1 MNDRLIKY
9 ITIREIKALFEQ
21 QEKEENYYEPKRVSN
36 FYNINYTEY
45 DNNGAR
51 NGNLSLDEYLN
62 EIEPYLRGI
71 IIDLL
76 NSDTWKI
83 QLTIGTSFFCF
94 DRCWK
99 RVRHANKD
107 WQYKIYIL

>member
-1 MNDRLIKY
+1 MENKKMNDRLIKY

-94 DRCWK
+94 DRC
-99 RVRHANKD
+99 
-107 WQYKIYIL
+107 